1 MRLKNKISV
10 ITGAANGMGA
20 AEANLFAQQGSH
32 VIICDILDDDGTN
45 VANQINE
52 SNYSAE
58 YYHLDVSQEDQW
70 QNLKHHIMDK
80 FGRLDI
86 LVNNAGLSGTSG
98 DLTSTDYY
106 DELNEINAKSVYLGM
121 KTAISI
127 MENQNGGSIVNISS
141 MAALVGVDYVHLG
154 YTGSKGAVRMMTKA
168 AAVQYADKSIRIN
181 SVHPGMMPPMATAK
195 RLINDPKFFD
205 SVIKTVPMERVG
217 KVEEVANAVL
227 FLASDEASYITGIE
241 LPVDG
246 GSTAK

>member
-1 MRLKNKISV
+1 MRLKDKISV
-10 ITGAANGMGA
+10 ITGAGNGMGA

-32 VIICDILDDDGTN
+32 VIICDILDDAGVNITQ
-45 VANQINE
+45 QINK
-52 SNYSAE
+52 SNGSAE
-58 YYHLDVSQEDQW
+58 FFHLDVTQEDEW
-70 QNLKHHIMDK
+70 NNLKTHIMQK
-80 FGRLDI
+80 FGKLDI
-86 LVNNAGLSGTSG
+86 LVNNAGLSGTNG
-98 DLTSTDYY
+98 DLSSTDYY
-106 DELNEINAKSVYLGM
+106 DQLNEVNGKSVYLGM

-127 MENQNGGSIVNISS
+127 MVNQNGGSIVNISS

-195 RLINDPKFFD
+195 SLINDPKFFQ

-227 FLASDEASYITGIE
+227 FLASDEASY
-241 LPVDG
+241 
-246 GSTAK
+246 